1 MISYLFNEIFYR
13 PLFNGLIFLYNIV
26 PGHDMGISII
36 ILTVLIRFILWPL
49 TGKSIKNQKFLTKI
63 QPQIEEIKKKF
74 KNNKEAQAK
83 ALMGLYSENKINPL
97 AGFLPLVVQIPII
110 FALWRVFLNSLVL
123 DLNSLYSFIS
133 APAQVQSVF
142 LGFVDLSRK
151 SVVLAVLAGVLQY
164 FQTKMIMHSHSAKST
179 GLGGGP
185 SGSPDFGQIMSKQM
199 LYFGPILSVIIF
211 WSLPAALPLY
221 WIVVTL
227 LTLLQQYFNR
237 ND

>member
-1 MISYLFNEIFYR
+1 M
-13 PLFNGLIFLYNIV
+13 P
-26 PGHDMGISII
+26 
-36 ILTVLIRFILWPL
+36 
-49 TGKSIKNQKFLTKI
+49 
-63 QPQIEEIKKKF
+63 
-74 KNNKEAQAK
+74 
-83 ALMGLYSENKINPL
+83 
-97 AGFLPLVVQIPII
+97 
-110 FALWRVFLNSLVL
+110 
-123 DLNSLYSFIS
+123 
-133 APAQVQSVF
+133 
-142 LGFVDLSRK
+142 
-151 SVVLAVLAGVLQY
+151 
-164 FQTKMIMHSHSAKST
+164 SHSAKST